1 MLGIR
6 LVLLLLVGAVCAGIG
21 LLGTSREHGLAAP
34 AAIGI
39 GAGLVAA
46 SAVRAMGLPLILPVS
61 IGALVCPAV
70 WAVVGAALIVG
81 ALRLIFGAGGRA
93 EAR

>member
-1 MLGIR
+1 MVGIR
-6 LVLLLLVGAVCAGIG
+6 LVLLLVVGAVCAGIG
-21 LLGTSREHGLAAP
+21 LLGTSREHGLVAP
-34 AAIGI
+34 AAIGV

-46 SAVRAMGLPLILPVS
+46 SAARAMGLPLILPVS

-70 WAVVGAALIVG
+70 WAVVGAALLVG
-81 ALRLIFGAGGRA
+81 ALRLILGTDRRA